1 MVSSKVSLYTF
12 LSGSNRMAFS
22 EEEVTTFGKF
32 YFSFYY
38 NKRNE
43 ERDKN
48 GRFTGIEKRSQD
60 IYDNIPSFIEA
71 NSIKLLNMDGNVELK
86 DKNVIPMFN
95 LPSDFNAG
103 KPTFYLINNVPIAGS
118 EII

>member
-1 MVSSKVSLYTF
+1 MD
-12 LSGSNRMAFS
+12 FS
-22 EEEVTTFGKF
+22 EEEVNTFGKF
-32 YFSFYY
+32 FFSFYY

-60 IYDNIPSFIEA
+60 IYDNITPFIEA
-71 NSIKLLNMDGNVELK
+71 NSIKLLNMDGNVELRN
-86 DKNVIPMFN
+86 KNVVPMFN
-95 LPSDFNAG
+95 LHPDFNAG
-103 KPTFYLINNVPIAGS
+103 QPTFYLINNVPIAGS